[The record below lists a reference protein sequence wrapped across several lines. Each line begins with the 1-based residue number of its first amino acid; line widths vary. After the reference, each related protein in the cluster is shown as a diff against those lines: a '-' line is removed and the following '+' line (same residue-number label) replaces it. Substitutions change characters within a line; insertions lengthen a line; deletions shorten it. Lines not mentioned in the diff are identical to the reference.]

1 MLTTSSESLR
11 FASGSFR
18 DRDARVFHHD
28 QHVLR
33 ALSARGLA
41 NWEYVS
47 SRNFWKDSIQ
57 NESIVET
64 HRAPEFDSLARSCG
78 FVAAL
83 EHRRLPLL
91 TWPWEWSFSMLKDA
105 ALLQL
110 QLMKDA
116 LAEDC
121 ILKDATPLN
130 FQLQGSCVL
139 LMDTASIER
148 LQTGEA
154 WHGYRQ
160 FCQQFLFP
168 LMLQAWKDVAFQP
181 WLRGSVEGVPVADF
195 ARMLSWRD
203 LLRPG
208 AVTHVW
214 LHALLQRQS
223 RQQPVRQSLESS
235 GFDRSMI
242 ERNVEGLQRIVRKLD
257 WKPAGSTWAG
267 YNVEAAHVAQD
278 SVIKERFVREICR
291 SASPQT
297 VWDMGCN
304 QGRYSR
310 IVAECGAQ
318 VVAMDADHLTIDQ
331 LYRRLRDEQNSRI
344 TPIVYNLADPSP
356 SLGWNGNERPALEE
370 RSKPELV
377 LCLALIHHLVIG
389 SNLLLGDVL
398 QWLRRLN
405 ATVVL
410 EWVDRSDPLVAQLLQ
425 NRRDVFEDYSADH
438 FRHCA
443 ESHFRI
449 VRTERLSDT
458 RELFLLQ
465 PV

>member
-1 MLTTSSESLR
+1 MLSLSSESLS
-11 FASGSFR
+11 FANGSFR
-18 DRDARVFHHD
+18 DRDARVFHHE

-33 ALSARGLA
+33 ALSARSLA
-41 NWEYVS
+41 NWECVS
-47 SRNFWKDSIQ
+47 SKRFWKEAIQ
-57 NESIVET
+57 NESIVAT
-64 HRAPEFDSLARSCG
+64 HRVPEFDSLVASSG

-83 EHRRLPLL
+83 EHRRLRLL
-91 TWPWEWSFSMLKDA
+91 TWPWEWCFSMLKDA

-110 QLMKDA
+110 QLMKGA

-130 FQLQGSCVL
+130 FQFQGSRVL

-148 LQTGEA
+148 LMPGEA
-154 WHGYRQ
+154 WDGYRQ

-168 LMLQAWKDVAFQP
+168 LMLQAWKNVAFQP
-181 WLRGSVEGVPVADF
+181 WLRGSAEGVPVADF

-208 AVTHVW
+208 AFTHVW
-214 LHALLQRQS
+214 LHAILQRQS
-223 RQQPVRQSLESS
+223 KHQPVRTSLESS
-235 GFDRSMI
+235 GFERAMI
-242 ERNVEGLQRIVRKLD
+242 QKNVDGLIGIVQKLR
-257 WKPAGSTWAG
+257 WSPAGSTWAD
-267 YNVEAAHVAQD
+267 YNVASSHVAHD
-278 SVIKERFVREICR
+278 SVVKERFVRDVCM
-291 SASPQT
+291 SLNPST

-310 IVAECGAQ
+310 IAADCGAQ

-331 LYRRLRDEQNSRI
+331 LYCRLRDERNSKI

-356 SLGWNGNERPALEE
+356 SIGWNGNERPTLEA
-370 RSKPELV
+370 RSKPDLV

-389 SNLLLGDVL
+389 SNLLLSDVMR
-398 QWLRRLN
+398 WLRKLN
-405 ATVVL
+405 ATVVF

-425 NRRDVFEDYSADH
+425 NRRDVFEDYSSQH
-438 FRHCA
+438 FLQCA
-443 ESHFRI
+443 ESQFRV
-449 VRTERLSDT
+449 VRSERLSET

-465 PV
+465 PR